1 MGEDLKQ
8 IIIDL
13 NKFLNKN
20 LSLISFKALTPTDLL
35 QLLSDVLSKI
45 TETPRINIIDENI
58 EQSTMRILSILKIL
72 KYQTNKDFSLFRQRL
87 SKGDQDT
94 ICGIFQWLFKNIDI
108 AQKRAYLSR
117 FLIKIEVPAEY
128 LQDAETSA
136 LYERYLELVE
146 EFKIVHKER
155 EAGIKGNE
163 AAAELK
169 SDLRAM
175 EKERQVLVDRIE
187 KIKSKTTSQVHLLQ
201 IAQELRLEKDRDH
214 ELILQRMQENK
225 AIESLQLSL
234 QKAEQKLQTLQK
246 TDVELTPQTLQ
257 QRLQEE
263 VMILMAI
270 YNEKMSKELSAL
282 KLRINALNNVV
293 NTPYIGPDDI
303 IKLRQQLDVLVREIQ
318 TLAESKIT
326 ENGSEK
332 ITPFRQQAAAIA
344 GIKRT
349 TLDKLEKNEND
360 LAELTIKLENKRA
373 KTKHLAED
381 SMPKGED
388 LKRYV
393 ARLKTKSGM
402 YKRCR
407 AELTE
412 LRAEGGILSRT
423 DIILENKLSDSKTMD
438 AINMMNYEYNI
449 PDHFNESNA
458 SDINLQLT
466 RNLLTLKSK
475 LSSLLNDLKPLRQK
489 NYDVD
494 DKYERAKRSYD
505 SIASST
511 QNAISNLINEVESTR
526 KLIEENTQEMTELQK
541 KIAKMKKIQKNI
553 QDEVRS
559 YANPNGEK
567 SLQDKLNESIISEE
581 KKYKLLKDKEKSL
594 KELLK
599 QSVSQTHQWTS
610 LISIFKSK
618 IENFAENKRRDGIV
632 LRKDGTETLILE

>member
-94 ICGIFQWLFKNIDI
+94 ICGILQWLFKNIDI

-175 EKERQVLVDRIE
+175 EKERQ
-187 KIKSKTTSQVHLLQ
+187 S
-201 IAQELRLEKDRDH
+201 
-214 ELILQRMQENK
+214 
-225 AIESLQLSL
+225 
-234 QKAEQKLQTLQK
+234 
-246 TDVELTPQTLQ
+246 LQ

-282 KLRINALNNVV
+282 KLRVNALNNVV

-360 LAELTIKLENKRA
+360 LAEFTIKLENKRA

-407 AELTE
+407 AELAE

-423 DIILENKLSDSKTMD
+423 DIILEN
-438 AINMMNYEYNI
+438 
-449 PDHFNESNA
+449 
-458 SDINLQLT
+458 QL
-466 RNLLTLKSK
+466 N
-475 LSSLLNDLKPLRQK
+475 LKPLRQK

-526 KLIEENTQEMTELQK
+526 KLIEENAQEMTELQK
-541 KIAKMKKIQKNI
+541 KIAKMKKIQQNI

>member
-8 IIIDL
+8 IITEL
-13 NKFLNKN
+13 NKLLNKN
-20 LSLISFKALTPTDLL
+20 FSLISFKALSSVDLL
-35 QLLSDVLSKI
+35 QLLSDLLSKI
-45 TETPRINIIDENI
+45 TETPKINIIEENV
-58 EQSTMRILSILKIL
+58 EQSTIRILSILKIL

-87 SKGDQDT
+87 MKGDQDT
-94 ICGIFQWLFKNIDI
+94 IYSILQWLITNIDI
-108 AQKRAYLSR
+108 ACKRAYLSR

-128 LQDAETSA
+128 LQESETSA

-187 KIKSKTTSQVHLLQ
+187 KIKSKTTSQAHLLK
-201 IAQELRLEKDRDH
+201 IAQELRIEKDRDH

-234 QKAEQKLQTLQK
+234 QKAEQKLETLK
-246 TDVELTPQTLQ
+246 KIDVELTPQSLQ

-263 VMILMAI
+263 VMILTAI
-270 YNEKMSKELSAL
+270 YNEKMAKELSAL
-282 KLRINALNNVV
+282 KLHVNALNNVTK
-293 NTPYIGPDDI
+293 TPYIGPDDI
-303 IKLRQQLDVLVREIQ
+303 IKLRQQLDVLIREIK
-318 TLAESKIT
+318 TLAENKVT
-326 ENGSEK
+326 ENGSDK

-344 GIKRT
+344 GIKRN

-360 LAELTIKLENKRA
+360 LAELSIKLENKRA
-373 KTKHLAED
+373 KTKHLTED
-381 SMPKGED
+381 SIPKGED

-393 ARLKTKSGM
+393 ARLKTKSGI

-407 AELTE
+407 AELAE

-423 DIILENKLSDSKTMD
+423 NIILESKLTDSKTID
-438 AINMMNYEYNI
+438 TINMMNYEYNI
-449 PDHFNESNA
+449 PDNFNESNA
-458 SDINLQLT
+458 RDINLQLT

-489 NYDVD
+489 NYDVE

-511 QNAISNLINEVESTR
+511 QNAISNLMNDVEITR
-526 KLIEENTQEMTELQK
+526 KLIENNTQEIKELEG
-541 KIAKMKKIQKNI
+541 KILKMKKIQKNI
-553 QDEVRS
+553 QNEFYS
-559 YANPNGEK
+559 NPGNEK
-567 SLQDKLNESIISEE
+567 SLQEKLSESIIAEE
-581 KKYKLLKDKEKSL
+581 KKYKLLKEKENTL
-594 KELLK
+594 KELVK
-599 QSVSQTHQWTS
+599 QSVSQTHQWTN
-610 LISIFKSK
+610 LIAIFKSK
-618 IENFAENKRRDGIV
+618 IDNYAENKRRDGIV